1 MAELVIAASAIA
13 DILLRVYEKRGELTE
28 SLRHVLDKIKD
39 EKEQEQIK
47 EIIDRELPEDI
58 AFRVKRDIDLIKE
71 SYSSLEGL
79 EDVIPLVL
87 GIKQLPEIP
96 YEEIWKKFERIFTRV
111 LYKLGVPK
119 IELEKVP
126 RDVPDWL
133 DLEFYLDLDGYCAYY
148 YDELRCPIHV
158 KDNFLYI
165 DLEDI
170 PGDYS
175 EHVYGLTLKIIKEII
190 TITTSELKKAYTLIK
205 KRRESER
212 EEIKKMAEVIQLVS
226 KVVSGEE

>member
-13 DILLRVYEKRGELTE
+13 DILLKVYEKRGELTE
-28 SLRHVLDKIKD
+28 SLRRVLDKIKD

-58 AFRVKRDIDLIKE
+58 ASRVKRDIDLIKE
-71 SYSSLEGL
+71 SYSSLEGF
-79 EDVIPLVL
+79 EDVIPFVL
-87 GIKQLPEIP
+87 EIKQLPEVP
-96 YEEIWKKFERIFTRV
+96 YEEIWKKFERIFTRL

-126 RDVPDWL
+126 INVPDWL

-165 DLEDI
+165 DLGDI
-170 PGDYS
+170 PGDYG
-175 EHVYGLTLKIIKEII
+175 EQVYGLTLKIIKEII
-190 TITTSELKKAYTLIK
+190 TITVSELKKSIH
-205 KRRESER
+205 
-212 EEIKKMAEVIQLVS
+212 IN
-226 KVVSGEE
+226 